1 MPFLGEVPLAM
12 RIREKSDAGLP
23 VVATLHGG
31 IPEAVTN
38 GHDGLLVPERS
49 PEELAQAITRFM
61 TDPSLLAQSSQNA
74 AASVRANFGSDA
86 QIAAMEDVYFEALKP
101 EPARP

>member
-1 MPFLGEVPLAM
+1 MLEAM
-12 RIREKSDAGLP
+12 ATGLP

-61 TDPSLLAQSSQNA
+61 TDPSILAQCSQNA
-74 AASVRANFGSDA
+74 ATSVRANFGSDA
-86 QIAAMEDVYFEALKP
+86 QVAAMEDIYFEAMKP
-101 EPARP
+101 VQP